1 MGRISK
7 SWKQPTTTL
16 CYCSPQAWPGLTFT
30 SISNVTFFS
39 LWRKWERKTLIL
51 NLFLDLLFASSHTH
65 LVSSQNSCCQLHQ
78 GTVFIWDQDHT
89 KVSSVGPSEDVLIGW
104 QKMLWSFDLQILVS
118 CSQITHRELQKL
130 SLNFQALL
138 NYYCSTTSK
147 EPFDVKSKS
156 WRVGSDPHYQLS
168 HKPLQSIKR

>member
-65 LVSSQNSCCQLHQ
+65 LVSSQNSCCQLPQ
-78 GTVFIWDQDHT
+78 QTVFIRDQDHT
-89 KVSSVGPSEDVLIGW
+89 KVSSVGLSEDVLIGW

-118 CSQITHRELQKL
+118 CSQIAHRELQKL
-130 SLNFQALL
+130 SLNLRALL

-147 EPFDVKSKS
+147 EPFDVKAKS
-156 WRVGSDPHYQLS
+156 WRVRSDPQLLVL
-168 HKPLQSIKR
+168 P

>member
-39 LWRKWERKTLIL
+39 LWRKWKRKTLIL
-51 NLFLDLLFASSHTH
+51 NLFFGFAFCKFPHTFSVISKFMLPTASRNCFH
-65 LVSSQNSCCQLHQ
+65 R
-78 GTVFIWDQDHT
+78 DQDHT
-89 KVSSVGPSEDVLIGW
+89 KVSSVGLSEDVLIGW

-118 CSQITHRELQKL
+118 CSQIAPRELQKL
-130 SLNFQALL
+130 SLKLRAPL
-138 NYYCSTTSK
+138 NYYCSATST
-147 EPFDVKSKS
+147 P
-156 WRVGSDPHYQLS
+156 
-168 HKPLQSIKR
+168 